1 MTTDTP
7 RTHRKRREAHAERLR
22 TWAASR
28 ERRSATSAASVDALA
43 STIPL
48 GQPILVGHHS
58 QRRAERDR
66 ERIERGTRRTI
77 EHTDKAR
84 AFRQRA
90 ENIDAAAARA
100 VYSDDP
106 DAIGKLRE
114 RLAELEG
121 ERDTIKAYNAAA
133 RKGRPIPPRWRTS
146 SRASLMQRCARGA
159 RASVQKVS
167 FPATCS
173 AISQQTS
180 PATSGGLHHSQK
192 ESAPDD

>member
-1 MTTDTP
+1 MATDTP
-7 RTHRKRREAHAERLR
+7 RTYRERRQARAERLR
-22 TWAASR
+22 TWAVSR
-28 ERRSATSAASVDALA
+28 ERRADASAASVDALA
-43 STIPL
+43 ASIPL

-58 QRRAERDR
+58 QRRAERDH

-77 EHTDKAR
+77 DHTDKAR

-106 DAIGKLRE
+106 DAIAKLRE

-133 RKGRPIPPRWRTS
+133 RKDAADPSSLPDKLARELDAALRAWGPTQCPQGQFPGYVLRNLSANIARNKRRLTSLAEGECPR
-146 SRASLMQRCARGA
+146 
-159 RASVQKVS
+159 
-167 FPATCS
+167 
-173 AISQQTS
+173 
-180 PATSGGLHHSQK
+180 
-192 ESAPDD
+192 

>member
-1 MTTDTP
+1 MATDTP
-7 RTHRKRREAHAERLR
+7 RTYRERREARAERLR

-28 ERRSATSAASVDALA
+28 ERRADASAASVDALA
-43 STIPL
+43 ATIPL

-58 QRRAERDR
+58 QRRAERDH

-90 ENIDAAAARA
+90 GNIDAAAARA

-106 DAIGKLRE
+106 DVAAKLRE
-114 RLAELEG
+114 RLAELVG

-133 RKGRPIPPRWRTS
+133 RKGAADPGTLPDKLARELDAALRAWGATQCPQGQFPGYVLRNLSANIARNKRRLTSLTEGECPR
-146 SRASLMQRCARGA
+146 
-159 RASVQKVS
+159 
-167 FPATCS
+167 
-173 AISQQTS
+173 
-180 PATSGGLHHSQK
+180 
-192 ESAPDD
+192 